1 MAKTTGKTMILTSL
15 MAAGLLAFAGCASTS
30 ETMMQKGYGP
40 AYSKGY
46 EDGCESGK
54 KAGGGMF
61 NDFRKDVSR
70 YDREYKYREGWED
83 GYRQCKGEEKALMQS
98 IQSSQRA
105 EMEREAIANSR
116 RY

>member
-1 MAKTTGKTMILTSL
+1 MNRGKIILATTTLV
-15 MAAGLLAFAGCASTS
+15 GLLAFSGCASTS

-40 AYSKGY
+40 SYSKGY

-61 NDFRKDVSR
+61 NEFRKNVNR

-83 GYRQCKGEEKALMQS
+83 GYRQCKGEEKALMHS
-98 IQSSQRA
+98 IEENQRM
-105 EMEREAIANSR
+105 EMEREAIERNR
-116 RY
+116 